1 LISIGQCDVLEQEY
15 DSKHGITIVKSIVEG
30 VNYRYDDG
38 SNSKDLIKHLKLLPR
53 SVKEAAVRT
62 NHFGKD
68 FIRQNIS
75 KVTHDHHSLPA
86 SPSAA
91 SPAGHSHHLRT
102 THAYDSPSKHA
113 TKTPAPSSPSQLD
126 PFIALIPPHRQTPAL
141 EAAQLFNSSAHQTSS
156 FSGRARTTLPSPT
169 RSAMAASLTSDSR
182 PVTSCGKLPEESST
196 RGPVASKAELRI
208 AEDKRTEMLFKRLT
222 QENPGILEKI
232 KNM

>member
-1 LISIGQCDVLEQEY
+1 MRFDFLEQEY

-38 SNSKDLIKHLKLLPR
+38 SNSKDLIKRLKLLPR

-75 KVTHDHHSLPA
+75 KIIHDHHSLPA

-91 SPAGHSHHLRT
+91 SPAGHSHHLHT
-102 THAYDSPSKHA
+102 THTYDSPSKHA
-113 TKTPAPSSPSQLD
+113 SAAPASPSQLD
-126 PFIALIPPHRQTPAL
+126 PFISLIPPHRQAQAL
-141 EAAQLFNSSAHQTSS
+141 EAAQIFNSSFQQKSMLSS
-156 FSGRARTTLPSPT
+156 RTRPALPSTSPAAVAATPSPSHSRPIT
-169 RSAMAASLTSDSR
+169 RSGSDKLT
-182 PVTSCGKLPEESST
+182 EEAST
-196 RGPVASKAELRI
+196 RAGGGSSKAELRI
-208 AEDKRTEMLFKRLT
+208 AEDKRAEILFKRLT
-222 QENPGILEKI
+222 QDNPGILEKI